1 MCRFPFDAMD
11 LLATFNELYR
21 KDSALANLLANFQ
34 RIQEPMNLLDIA
46 LLCAFV
52 FVILS
57 QLAKSPVRRLLN
69 GLLLI
74 LVLLSAVTAFQ
85 SLTALNWIIGNS
97 FLVILVSIPIIFQ
110 YEIRDLLNEF
120 GTGAAFWER
129 LFRRGTG
136 SGPSDLSF
144 IDELISSV
152 RYLQS
157 KRLGALVVIPRQ
169 DRLATTLN
177 EGTEVDALCVD
188 SLLNLVFEKNSHI
201 HDGAVILREGRIE
214 KANVLFEVKDE
225 APNPNDRLSRNFGS
239 RHMAAVAIT
248 RHTDALC
255 VLVSEETGEVGLSFG
270 GQLDKLDA
278 EELQIELYQLLSHSG
293 LSATAEQE
301 RG

>member
-1 MCRFPFDAMD
+1 MD
-11 LLATFNELYR
+11 LLATFYELYR

-34 RIQEPMNLLDIA
+34 RIQDPINLLDLA

-85 SLTALNWIIGNS
+85 GLTALNWIIGNS

-129 LFRRGTG
+129 LFRRRTRP
-136 SGPSDLSF
+136 GPGDLSF
-144 IDELISSV
+144 IDELTSSV

-157 KRLGALVVIPRQ
+157 KRLGALVVIPGQ
-169 DRLATTLN
+169 DRLAATLN

-188 SLLNLVFEKNSHI
+188 SLLNLVFEKNSRI
-201 HDGAVILREGRIE
+201 HDGAVILRDGRIE
-214 KANVLFEVKDE
+214 KANVLFEVKDD
-225 APNPNDRLSRNFGS
+225 APTPANALLRHSGS
-239 RHMAAVAIT
+239 RHMAAAAIT

-255 VLVSEETGEVGLSFG
+255 VLVSEETGEVELSHG
-270 GQLDKLDA
+270 GQLTKLDA
-278 EELQIELYQLLSHSG
+278 EELQIKLYQLLSHSG
-293 LSATAEQE
+293 LATSAE
-301 RG
+301 

>member
-1 MCRFPFDAMD
+1 MD
-11 LLATFNELYR
+11 PLAVFHELYR
-21 KDSALANLLANFQ
+21 TDSALANLLANFQ
-34 RIQEPMNLLDIA
+34 RIQEPLNLLDIA
-46 LLCAFV
+46 LLCGFV

-74 LVLLSAVTAFQ
+74 MVLLSAVTAFQ
-85 SLTALNWIIGNS
+85 GLTALNWIIGNS

-120 GTGAAFWER
+120 GTGAAFWDR
-129 LFRRGTG
+129 LFHRRGG
-136 SGPSDLSF
+136 AGAGDLGF

-157 KRLGALVVIPRQ
+157 RRLGALVVIPRQ

-177 EGTEVDALCVD
+177 EGTEVDARCVD
-188 SLLNLVFEKNSHI
+188 ALLNLVFEKNSRI

-214 KANVLFEVKDE
+214 RANVLFEIKDD
-225 APNPNDRLSRNFGS
+225 APPPGPGSERHSGS
-239 RHMAAVAIT
+239 RHMAAAAIT

-255 VLVSEETGEVGLSFG
+255 VLVSEETGDVELSHG
-270 GQLDKLDA
+270 GQLTRLDA
-278 EELQIELYQLLSHSG
+278 EALQIELYQILSYPG
-293 LSATAEQE
+293 QTAAAM
-301 RG
+301 RADG